1 MNNDL
6 LLTRIHRLQEL
17 IHQTQ
22 PEVMNYE
29 VSDNWLFQQD
39 EIEVEEMI
47 EEIKQNRIQSVVEM
61 MKQANRIYNF
71 RIRVQSGEIDMNERT
86 IELIK
91 LDEEIKD
98 LIIQNQ
104 KIGAIKHYRYHMKKL
119 FNMEKTLKESKQY
132 IDSIQQKYD
141 I

>member
-6 LLTRIHRLQEL
+6 LLKRIHRLQEL
-17 IHQTQ
+17 VHQTQ

-47 EEIKQNRIQSVVEM
+47 QDIEQNRIQSVVEM

-71 RIRVQSGEIDMNERT
+71 RIRVQSGEIDMTERT

-91 LDEEIKD
+91 LDEESRI
-98 LIIQNQ
+98 
-104 KIGAIKHYRYHMKKL
+104 
-119 FNMEKTLKESKQY
+119 
-132 IDSIQQKYD
+132 
-141 I
+141 